1 MLSEEIVNLQKKKS
15 ELEDSVEEATY
26 KLKEAE
32 NANIKL
38 KTHNISNEAELEQIA
53 ETIKEK
59 IKKIK
64 EIPIMIN
71 SGQLLEAATIDSHA
85 KTKYEKILQIQKES
99 EGFNHDEFN
108 SKRNILVQNRQE
120 LEQTIEKSGQI
131 SNKITSAEKR
141 IEDLKPI
148 IKEMKLASGFISE
161 ISKIKDGIFYI

>member
-32 NANIKL
+32 NANMKL
-38 KTHNISNEAELEQIA
+38 KVHNISSETELKQIA

-64 EIPIMIN
+64 EIPVMIN

-108 SKRNILVQNRQE
+108 SKRNILV
-120 LEQTIEKSGQI
+120 
-131 SNKITSAEKR
+131 KIGRAHV
-141 IEDLKPI
+141 
-148 IKEMKLASGFISE
+148 
-161 ISKIKDGIFYI
+161 